1 MSADDRIEA
10 ARLLYERA
18 VFTGD
23 ADALTTA
30 DRELDGVEADLALAR
45 GRIIHTR
52 FLERSRQLAD
62 SVGDK
67 RAAAIAQSAG
77 ADRITHQVDEARAHL
92 TP

>member
-30 DRELDGVEADLALAR
+30 DRA
-45 GRIIHTR
+45 
-52 FLERSRQLAD
+52 
-62 SVGDK
+62 
-67 RAAAIAQSAG
+67 
-77 ADRITHQVDEARAHL
+77 HQVDEARAHL
-92 TP
+92 TA